1 ILTHTDYIRTDDI
14 RANYLNTDDASDA
27 RAHAEISSYILI
39 HYQPK
44 SLRNKMAKLK
54 ELDLKFFTDSQS
66 GKEKISFSLPNIG
79 NYQLDIIHSKNA
91 TGFHGTAALLTKK
104 EDRENSH
111 QPQLIVGF
119 GGLAK
124 GSKSDIWRTLRKII
138 STVTSAIYRI
148 PIVAKYYEKISRT
161 LGFNGQA
168 GRIEDFGN
176 KLFEKLSKQIAED
189 SLKINP
195 IVQIVGHSQAGSHVD
210 KFSAYVG
217 KQLASN
223 YELRKKLFDPENI
236 QIMGTKYD
244 PFLGYSSAAYVDRTI
259 GKDYVITH
267 NDKGK
272 KFLSLNAG
280 KVSINIAHINW
291 SGIGS
296 WPLKSKIPV
305 NYYPAEKYSGKH
317 IIKSHAAKLLEE
329 TKSSQQNYKET
340 VTR

>member
-1 ILTHTDYIRTDDI
+1 MKHTDLSKKAKSEIEI
-14 RANYLNTDDASDA
+14 LS
-27 RAHAEISSYILI
+27 EISSYILI

-44 SLRNKMAKLK
+44 SVRNKMAKLK

-66 GKEKISFSLPNIG
+66 GKEKILLSLPNIG
-79 NYQLDIIHSKNA
+79 NYELDIIHSKNA

-148 PIVAKYYEKISRT
+148 PIVAKYYEKISRA

-168 GRIEDFGN
+168 SRIEDFGN
-176 KLFEKLSKQIAED
+176 KLFEKLSKQVAED

-195 IVQIVGHSQAGSHVD
+195 IVKIAGHSQAGSHVD
-210 KFSAYVG
+210 KFLAYSG
-217 KQLASN
+217 NKLATDDD
-223 YELRKKLFDPENI
+223 LRKKLFGSENI

-244 PFLGYSSAAYVDRTI
+244 PFLVFSSSVYVDRNLV
-259 GKDYVITH
+259 KDYVITH
-267 NDKGK
+267 DNTGK

-317 IIKSHAAKLLEE
+317 IIKSHAAQLLEE
-329 TKSSQQNYKET
+329 TKSSQQNYKHPLSNY
-340 VTR
+340 